1 MPTFNSE
8 YYSKLALISTGLFW
22 MSKKITSELILPLTS
37 KHKKSRK
44 KKKKS
49 RSKFDQ
55 SDHGGGG
62 VSSYDELL
70 KLSSFL
76 SETFE
81 PRSEK
86 CVSIIRMEMRAQSV
100 CLLQN
105 ISSFNYWMPQ
115 DSIINK
121 PQDFIITL
129 NKLLVS
135 CEGKLSGCLPEK
147 FIRFLFEEL
156 AYFICNVI
164 IYQIPL
170 VKNGK
175 INHVGYKQLYKNT
188 FSLQQNLTTITQK
201 GMEKC
206 FDRAQKYLKLS
217 QKTPTDIEKI
227 QEIKNKKYAQADKE
241 KYAAY
246 DFTKDQYEAIATVAK
261 LSNAH

>member
-1 MPTFNSE
+1 
-8 YYSKLALISTGLFW
+8 
-22 MSKKITSELILPLTS
+22 MSKKITSELITPLTNKRKQ
-37 KHKKSRK
+37 KHKKNK
-44 KKKKS
+44 KINKYRREEVGS
-49 RSKFDQ
+49 NYEDLS
-55 SDHGGGG
+55 
-62 VSSYDELL
+62 
-70 KLSSFL
+70 KLSDFL
-76 SETFE
+76 RLTFE

-105 ISSFNYWMPQ
+105 ISNFSYWMPE

-135 CEGKLSGCLPEK
+135 CEGKMSGCLPFP
-147 FIRFLFEEL
+147 FIRFLFVEL
-156 AYFICNVI
+156 AHFICNVI

-217 QKTPTDIEKI
+217 QKVPADIQKI

-246 DFTKDQYEAIATVAK
+246 DFTKDQYDAIATVAK
-261 LSNAH
+261 LSNAHRK